1 MTIPVVRRRQA
12 GGFDGFEGMTG
23 QNGDTVAFFFLLQ
36 KSVKDVLHAQ
46 MAGNELSLVMMA
58 AARAVGVDFLH
69 GDDVGVKRVDDSGDA
84 FGADFAIDT
93 GAAVDIIRHHAE
105 SGLRLTCLV
114 MRRSFFAL
122 RIAAEEMEG
131 DLMKVFAA
139 DAAGGS
145 GDVSGV
151 PALDAVGDQEEPSGF
166 FRAGPSMRSIFLGK
180 SQCLL
185 GGIPAGQNDVSGV
198 GVLAELY

>member
-12 GGFDGFEGMTG
+12 GGFDDFKGMTG
-23 QNGDTVAFFFLLQ
+23 EDGDAVAFFFLFQ
-36 KSVKDVLHAQ
+36 KSVKDMLHAQ
-46 MAGNELSLVMMA
+46 MAGNELSLVVMA

-84 FGADFAIDT
+84 FGADFTIDA

-105 SGLRLTCLV
+105 GGLRLTCLV

-131 DLMKVFAA
+131 DLMQVFAA
-139 DAAGGS
+139 DAASGS

-151 PALDAVGDQEEPSGF
+151 PALDAVGD
-166 FRAGPSMRSIFLGK
+166 
-180 SQCLL
+180 
-185 GGIPAGQNDVSGV
+185 
-198 GVLAELY
+198 